1 MRPAAAVE
9 VARKLLRVKSCN
21 MVVGSV
27 SLTAGALPTEL
38 IPREG
43 RGGIASMVG
52 VILNAPEVNIVRALA
67 CIGNLKWSSQAESL
81 IEVPECFWRPIIQT
95 NSRLRIWGITKF
107 LTEAITG
114 NGGRAWLSHSAGSL
128 ALELDSC
135 RSF

>member
-21 MVVGSV
+21 MVVGSA

-81 IEVPECFWRPIIQT
+81 IEVPECFWQRII
-95 NSRLRIWGITKF
+95 
-107 LTEAITG
+107 
-114 NGGRAWLSHSAGSL
+114 
-128 ALELDSC
+128 
-135 RSF
+135 